1 MDVALSE
8 VLVTGGIPPD
18 ITLSNSADDV
28 YEHTYERVITQNKK
42 FYRRYPGAGHDSRI
56 FKRSFIEGVWI
67 GDVEVVQKIVRH
79 IMSQPDGFVSLPSGS
94 RLTPRSLQL
103 LGCLGLGYAGG
114 FDRLHYLLDTAFDG
128 NRLSY
133 RFLKV
138 TSFITPV
145 TSSSPPLKC
154 RTMSLG

>member
-1 MDVALSE
+1 M
-8 VLVTGGIPPD
+8 G
-18 ITLSNSADDV
+18 
-28 YEHTYERVITQNKK
+28 
-42 FYRRYPGAGHDSRI
+42 
-56 FKRSFIEGVWI
+56 WI

-79 IMSQPDGFVSLPSGS
+79 LMSQSDGFISLPSGS

-114 FDRLHYLLDTAFDG
+114 FDRLHYLLESAFDG

-138 TSFITPV
+138 TRSLTPV
-145 TSSSPPLKC
+145 TSCSPSPKC
-154 RTMSLG
+154 RAMSLG